1 MDYLE
6 GWVSS
11 PAVKMPNLLPNS
23 EYSSGF
29 RGVERFFRSGKINP
43 NDLPSRK
50 RSHIP
55 PRGFPPEHHRLTSS
69 GDRGYVIVPW
79 SVDFLS
85 MDPIN
90 TKESN
95 HNHSHLFDR
104 NPFMIGKIF
113 GFKILI
119 NGSMLVCTK
128 RWLRDA
134 HSDHSLPLSDDTSW
148 LLNVIKEHPILSLSL
163 CWEMASVAF
172 NFQFPSMLPGSL
184 AHLSQAYY
192 NWAMKNGPLVG
203 WRVYVG
209 YEQLPSYVGII
220 VNHCM

>member
-1 MDYLE
+1 MPIVLF
-6 GWVSS
+6 VSS
-11 PAVKMPNLLPNS
+11 PLVNGLSGRMSLKSRRHCCILLPNS

-29 RGVERFFRSGKINP
+29 RGVERFFRPKWSTLEETITYP
-43 NDLPSRK
+43 TTWES
-50 RSHIP
+50 
-55 PRGFPPEHHRLTSS
+55 PPEHHRLTSS

-90 TKESN
+90 TNESI

-119 NGSMLVCTK
+119 INGSMLVCKK

-148 LLNVIKEHPILSLSL
+148 LLNVIKQQPILALSL
-163 CWEMASVAF
+163 CWEMAKQNSMHPWLSIF
-172 NFQFPSMLPGSL
+172 SFLLTMLPGSF
-184 AHLSQAYY
+184 
-192 NWAMKNGPLVG
+192 GP
-203 WRVYVG
+203 
-209 YEQLPSYVGII
+209 P
-220 VNHCM
+220 